1 VGFDEGGDRV
11 ERSASN
17 QSIFR
22 EVNERLEQLAT
33 AFQGVASNATFACE
47 CADVQCVE
55 QLELSLDEYE
65 AVRSDSSQFVVL
77 PGHVYAD
84 VERVVSKNA
93 RFVVVA
99 KIGRGAAIAA
109 EADPRS

>member
-1 VGFDEGGDRV
+1 MGFDEGGDRV
-11 ERSASN
+11 ERAAAN
-17 QSIFR
+17 QSVFR
-22 EVNERLEQLAT
+22 HVNERLQDLART
-33 AFQGVASNATFACE
+33 FQDVAHRTTFACE

-65 AVRSDSSQFVVL
+65 AIRSDSNQFVVL

-84 VERVVSKNA
+84 VERVASENE

>member
-1 VGFDEGGDRV
+1 MGFDEGGDRI
-11 ERSASN
+11 ERAAAN

-22 EVNERLEQLAT
+22 EVNERLQDLAT
-33 AFQGVASNATFACE
+33 AFQDAARRATFACE

-65 AVRSDSSQFVVL
+65 AIRSEPNQFVVL
-77 PGHVYAD
+77 PDHVYLD
-84 VERVVSKNA
+84 VERVVSENE
-93 RFVVVA
+93 RFVAVA
-99 KIGRGAAIAA
+99 KIGRGATIAA